1 MAPQPLFIF
10 VQRKM
15 EHPHEK
21 PERLAGWKGHK
32 AVKNCKHQCC
42 TTTKPLEH
50 AGDRYQV
57 TLRAVITLTQSKGYR
72 ATVSQHAP
80 VAYVI
85 AIGQSWDQV
94 NPV

>member
-1 MAPQPLFIF
+1 MKSRNVIW
-10 VQRKM
+10 M
-15 EHPHEK
+15 EK
-21 PERLAGWKGHK
+21 SQGLQNR
-32 AVKNCKHQCC
+32 KHQYC

-50 AGDRYQV
+50 AGHRYQV

-85 AIGQSWDQV
+85 AKGQSWDQA